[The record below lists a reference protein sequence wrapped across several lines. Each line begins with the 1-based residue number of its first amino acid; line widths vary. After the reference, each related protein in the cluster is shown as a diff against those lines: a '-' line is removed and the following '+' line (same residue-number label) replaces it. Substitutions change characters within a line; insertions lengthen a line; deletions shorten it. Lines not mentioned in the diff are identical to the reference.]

1 MGRKVSAERAVKN
14 VEIFRPSDSPRK
26 VFPKRGTYAELCGW
40 VRDFLTLRPCCTL
53 RKFFRGEIYTC

>member
-40 VRDFLTLRPCCTL
+40 VRDILTLLLCRVL
-53 RKFFRGEIYTC
+53 HSA